1 MVIAAPV
8 MLVIRGLSVI
18 LILTIV
24 ALIHV
29 KMEAIVK

>member
-1 MVIAAPV
+1 MVIIAPV
-8 MLVIRGLSVI
+8 MLVIQGLSVI

-29 KMEAIVK
+29 KMEVHAL